1 MVSFNK
7 PHYRNLRAKYKR
19 AGRLFIK
26 SLNLAGLF
34 PIFPRQTHAQYR
46 DPAQNQ
52 NDPADRRQAER
63 LMEDDRADDGRRD
76 RLDRGEDRSPA
87 RRHALEALRV
97 EDIGQKACQQ
107 RHGQRPRDQ
116 PRLRGERPGDQAP
129 AGQRRAAER
138 AEDEGVE
145 RDRPRAVAAVD
156 RTAAEDRIQ
165 RVPEA
170 RAEAEQQPPQPEPLR
185 RAHARHQHAA
195 RQAQNQRCQ
204 LRPRQLFPEEHDAH
218 QHDEHRR
225 GIEKHS
231 HDREARSLH
240 PRKIAPGKQ
249 HQAADPTAR
258 EAPDIARAEPQ
269 LLPVE
274 QQQIQPDE
282 DRARQ
287 HPQLHHIDGV
297 EPGGVQLPDKQAHA
311 APEDPRQQHTSSR
324 FPGFH
329 IVLSFSF

>member
-1 MVSFNK
+1 MRPSRPPAARDWAAEMIEADTALTAEQSQQLDILDARIEAQSAAVEAAQN
-7 PHYRNLRAKYKR
+7 RAK
-19 AGRLFIK
+19 LLS
-26 SLNLAGLF
+26 SLDE
-34 PIFPRQTHAQYR
+34 AQ
-46 DPAQNQ
+46 AK
-52 NDPADRRQAER
+52 AAE
-63 LMEDDRADDGRRD
+63 LTA
-76 RLDRGEDRSPA
+76 
-87 RRHALEALRV
+87 
-97 EDIGQKACQQ
+97 
-107 RHGQRPRDQ
+107 
-116 PRLRGERPGDQAP
+116 QAP
-129 AGQRRAAER
+129 ALNAEWDKTEARRPELAELDAKLQRFAEW
-138 AEDEGVE
+138 E
-145 RDRPRAVAAVD
+145 PRYQELS
-156 RTAAEDRIQ
+156 TAAACAKT
-165 RVPEA
+165 A

-195 RQAQNQRCQ
+195 RQAQNQRRQ

-311 APEDPRQQHTSSR
+311 APEDPRQHHTSSR